1 MALSAQ
7 AGGRVPRDT
16 AASRAATWAFGGVPH
31 RDAGLARKFR
41 SPSGSIKIIDGYNKS
56 DFVPVPPISIPGGV
70 MKVEQRP
77 TDSKPKEALT
87 DKATLL
93 KLYKEMLL
101 IRRFEEKT
109 AEMYQAAKVGG
120 FCHLNI
126 GEEATIVGTISALRE
141 DDYLYSTY
149 REHGHALAKGIDANA
164 VMAELFGKETGTSK
178 GRGGS
183 MHLFSQEHR
192 FYGGYAI
199 VGQAL
204 PIACGTGYAINYK
217 QGDEIVMSVF
227 GDGATN
233 IGAFHESLNVAKLWH
248 LPIVFVCVNNLYG
261 MGTAVNRASAVTEI
275 WKKACAF
282 DMTGERVDGM
292 DVLAVR
298 RGTHQLVALAR
309 EKHEPSLLE
318 CVTYRYRGHSMSDP
332 DTYRGKDEIK
342 EWQTRDPI
350 LTLGEQMKRQKMLT
364 DADIEKLDDEVTTQV
379 EDAVKFAED
388 SPEPDP
394 KELYRDVYVEEG
406 AA

>member
-1 MALSAQ
+1 
-7 AGGRVPRDT
+7 
-16 AASRAATWAFGGVPH
+16 
-31 RDAGLARKFR
+31 
-41 SPSGSIKIIDGYNKS
+41 
-56 DFVPVPPISIPGGV
+56 

-77 TDSKPKEALT
+77 AGSPSKEALM

-93 KLYKEMLL
+93 KLYREMLL
-101 IRRFEEKT
+101 VRRFEEKT
-109 AEMYQAAKVGG
+109 AEMYQAAKIGG

-126 GEEATIVGTISALRE
+126 GEEATIVGAISALRPN
-141 DDYLYSTY
+141 DYVYSTY
-149 REHGHALAKGIDANA
+149 REHGHAIAKGVDPKA
-164 VMAELFGKETGTSK
+164 VMAELFGKETGTSH

-204 PIACGTGYAINYK
+204 PIACGSAYAINYQEK
-217 QGDEIVMSVF
+217 DEVVMSIF

-275 WKKACAF
+275 WKKACAY

-292 DVLAVR
+292 DVLKVR
-298 RGTHQLVALAR
+298 RIADELVAQAR

-342 EWQTRDPI
+342 EWQTRDAI
-350 LTLGEQMKRQKMLT
+350 LTLGDYMKKQKMLG
-364 DADIEKLDDEVTTQV
+364 DPELQKIDDEVTAQV
-379 EDAVKFAED
+379 EDAVKFAEE

-394 KELYRDVYVEEG
+394 KDLYRDVYADEV
-406 AA
+406 AS

>member
-1 MALSAQ
+1 
-7 AGGRVPRDT
+7 
-16 AASRAATWAFGGVPH
+16 
-31 RDAGLARKFR
+31 
-41 SPSGSIKIIDGYNKS
+41 
-56 DFVPVPPISIPGGV
+56 

-77 TDSKPKEALT
+77 AGSPAKEALT

-93 KLYKEMLL
+93 KLYREMLL

-109 AEMYQAAKVGG
+109 AEMYQAAKIGG

-126 GEEATIVGTISALRE
+126 GEEATIVGTISALRQN
-141 DDYLYSTY
+141 DYVYSTY
-149 REHGHALAKGIDANA
+149 REHGHAIAKGIDPQA
-164 VMAELFGKETGTSK
+164 VMAELFGKETGTSH

-204 PIACGTGYAINYK
+204 PIACGSAYAINYEEK
-217 QGDEIVMSVF
+217 DEVVMSIF

-261 MGTAVNRASAVTEI
+261 MGTAVSRASAVTEI
-275 WKKACAF
+275 WKKACAY

-298 RGTHQLVALAR
+298 RITDQLVAQAR

-332 DTYRGKDEIK
+332 DNYRGKDEIK
-342 EWQTRDPI
+342 EWQTRDAI
-350 LTLGEQMKRQKMLT
+350 LSLGEYMKKQKML
-364 DADIEKLDDEVTTQV
+364 DDQEIQKIDEEVTAQV
-379 EDAVKFAED
+379 EEAVQFAEE

-394 KELYRDVYVEEG
+394 KDLYRDVYAEEV
-406 AA
+406 AS

>member
-1 MALSAQ
+1 
-7 AGGRVPRDT
+7 
-16 AASRAATWAFGGVPH
+16 
-31 RDAGLARKFR
+31 
-41 SPSGSIKIIDGYNKS
+41 
-56 DFVPVPPISIPGGV
+56 

-77 TDSKPKEALT
+77 TGSKQKEALT

-93 KLYKEMLL
+93 GLYREMLL

-109 AEMYQAAKVGG
+109 AEMYQLAKIGG

-126 GEEATIVGTISALRE
+126 GEEATIVGTISALRK
-141 DDYLYSTY
+141 DDYVYSTY
-149 REHGHALAKGIDANA
+149 REHGHAIAKGIEPKA
-164 VMAELFGKETGTSK
+164 VMAELFGKETGTSH

-199 VGQAL
+199 VGEAL
-204 PIACGTGYAINYK
+204 PIACGSGYAINYK
-217 QGDEIVMSVF
+217 GTDEVVMSIF

-233 IGAFHESLNVAKLWH
+233 IGGFHESLNVAKLWH

-275 WKKACAF
+275 WKKACAY

-298 RGTHQLVALAR
+298 RITDQLVEQAR
-309 EKHEPSLLE
+309 EQHEPSLLE

-342 EWQTRDPI
+342 EWLGRDSI
-350 LTLGEQMKRQKMLT
+350 LSLGEHMKQQKMLT
-364 DADIEKLDDEVTTQV
+364 DQDIQKIDEEVTAEV
-379 EDAVKFAED
+379 EEAVKFADE
-388 SPEPDP
+388 SPDPDP
-394 KELYRDVYVEEG
+394 KDLYRDVYADAG

>member
-1 MALSAQ
+1 
-7 AGGRVPRDT
+7 
-16 AASRAATWAFGGVPH
+16 
-31 RDAGLARKFR
+31 
-41 SPSGSIKIIDGYNKS
+41 
-56 DFVPVPPISIPGGV
+56 

-77 TDSKPKEALT
+77 ADSKSKETLT
-87 DKATLL
+87 DKASLL
-93 KLYKEMLL
+93 NLYREMLL

-109 AEMYQAAKVGG
+109 AEMYQLAKIGG

-126 GEEATIVGTISALRE
+126 GEEATIVGTISALRRT
-141 DDYLYSTY
+141 DYVYSTY
-149 REHGHALAKGIDANA
+149 REHGHAIAKGIDPKA
-164 VMAELFGKETGTSK
+164 VMAELFGKETGTSH

-183 MHLFSQEHR
+183 MHLFSEENR

-199 VGQAL
+199 VGEAL
-204 PIACGTGYAINYK
+204 PIACGSGFAINYK
-217 QGDEIVMSVF
+217 GIDEIVMSSF

-275 WKKACAF
+275 WKKACAY
-282 DMTGERVDGM
+282 DMTSERVDGM

-298 RGTHQLVALAR
+298 RATEELVTQAR
-309 EKHEPSLLE
+309 EEHEPSLLE

-350 LTLGEQMKRQKMLT
+350 LSLGEHMKKQKMLT
-364 DADIEKLDDEVTTQV
+364 DEDIERIDEEITAQV
-379 EDAVKFAED
+379 DDAVKFAEE

-394 KELYRDVYVEEG
+394 KDLYRDVYAGEG

>member
-1 MALSAQ
+1 
-7 AGGRVPRDT
+7 
-16 AASRAATWAFGGVPH
+16 
-31 RDAGLARKFR
+31 
-41 SPSGSIKIIDGYNKS
+41 
-56 DFVPVPPISIPGGV
+56 

-77 TDSKPKEALT
+77 AGSPAKEALT

-93 KLYKEMLL
+93 MLYREMLL

-109 AEMYQAAKVGG
+109 AEMYQAAKIGG

-126 GEEATIVGTISALRE
+126 GEEATIVGTISALRPE
-141 DDYLYSTY
+141 DYVYSTY
-149 REHGHALAKGIDANA
+149 REHGHAIAKGIDPTA
-164 VMAELFGKETGTSK
+164 VMAELFGKETGTSH

-183 MHLFSQEHR
+183 MHLFSQAHR

-204 PIACGTGYAINYK
+204 PIACGSAYAINYEEK
-217 QGDEIVMSVF
+217 DEVVMSIF

-261 MGTAVNRASAVTEI
+261 MGTSVSRASAVTEI
-275 WKKACAF
+275 WKKACAY

-298 RGTHQLVALAR
+298 RITDQLVAQAR

-332 DTYRGKDEIK
+332 DNYRGKDEIK
-342 EWQTRDPI
+342 EWQTRDAI
-350 LTLGEQMKRQKMLT
+350 LSLGDYMKKQKML
-364 DADIEKLDDEVTTQV
+364 DDQEIQKIDEEVTAQV
-379 EDAVKFAED
+379 EDAVKFAEE

-394 KELYRDVYVEEG
+394 KDLYRDVYADQV
-406 AA
+406 AS

>member
-1 MALSAQ
+1 
-7 AGGRVPRDT
+7 
-16 AASRAATWAFGGVPH
+16 
-31 RDAGLARKFR
+31 
-41 SPSGSIKIIDGYNKS
+41 
-56 DFVPVPPISIPGGV
+56 

-77 TDSKPKEALT
+77 TDSKARDALT
-87 DKATLL
+87 DKGSLL
-93 KLYKEMLL
+93 RLYREMLL

-109 AEMYQAAKVGG
+109 AEMYQKARIGG

-126 GEEATIVGTISALRE
+126 GEEATIVGTISALRP
-141 DDYLYSTY
+141 DDYVYSTY
-149 REHGHALAKGIDANA
+149 REHGHAIAKGIDPKA
-164 VMAELFGKETGTSK
+164 VMAELFGKETGTSH

-183 MHLFSQEHR
+183 MHLFSQKHR

-199 VGQAL
+199 VGEAL
-204 PIACGTGYAINYK
+204 PIACGSGYAINYK
-217 QGDEIVMSVF
+217 GTDEVVMSSF

-233 IGAFHESLNVAKLWH
+233 IGGFHESLNVAKLWH

-275 WKKACAF
+275 WKKACAY
-282 DMTGERVDGM
+282 DMTSERVDGM

-298 RGTHQLVALAR
+298 RVTDQLVALAR

-350 LTLGEQMKRQKMLT
+350 LALGEHMKRQKLLT
-364 DADIEKLDDEVTTQV
+364 DAEIEELDDEVTAQV
-379 EDAVKFAED
+379 EDAVKFAEE
-388 SPEPDP
+388 SPEPDL
-394 KELYRDVYVEEG
+394 KDLYRDVYAEEG

>member
-1 MALSAQ
+1 
-7 AGGRVPRDT
+7 
-16 AASRAATWAFGGVPH
+16 
-31 RDAGLARKFR
+31 
-41 SPSGSIKIIDGYNKS
+41 
-56 DFVPVPPISIPGGV
+56 

-77 TDSKPKEALT
+77 AASPSKDTLT
-87 DKATLL
+87 DKASLLTL
-93 KLYKEMLL
+93 YREMLL

-109 AEMYQAAKVGG
+109 AEMYQAAKIGG

-126 GEEATIVGTISALRE
+126 GEEATIVGAISSLRPQ
-141 DDYLYSTY
+141 DYVYSTY
-149 REHGHALAKGIDANA
+149 REHGHALAKGVDPNA
-164 VMAELFGKETGTSK
+164 VMAELFGKETGTSH

-204 PIACGTGYAINYK
+204 PIACGTAYAINYEET
-217 QGDEIVMSVF
+217 DEIVMSIF

-261 MGTAVNRASAVTEI
+261 MGTSVSRASAVTEI
-275 WKKACAF
+275 WKKACAY

-298 RGTHQLVALAR
+298 RITDQLVAQAR

-332 DTYRGKDEIK
+332 DTYRGKAEVK
-342 EWQTRDPI
+342 EWQSRDGI
-350 LTLGEQMKRQKMLT
+350 LSLGDYMKKQKML
-364 DADIEKLDDEVTTQV
+364 DDQEIQKIDEEITARV
-379 EDAVKFAED
+379 EAAVKFADE

-394 KELYRDVYVEEG
+394 KDLYRDVYADEV
-406 AA
+406 AS

>member
-1 MALSAQ
+1 
-7 AGGRVPRDT
+7 
-16 AASRAATWAFGGVPH
+16 
-31 RDAGLARKFR
+31 
-41 SPSGSIKIIDGYNKS
+41 
-56 DFVPVPPISIPGGV
+56 

-77 TDSKPKEALT
+77 AESKAREALT
-87 DKATLL
+87 DKASLL
-93 KLYKEMLL
+93 RLYREMLL

-109 AEMYQAAKVGG
+109 AEMYQKARIGG

-126 GEEATIVGTISALRE
+126 GEEATIVGTISALRP
-141 DDYLYSTY
+141 DDYVYSTY
-149 REHGHALAKGIDANA
+149 REHGHAIAKGIDPKA
-164 VMAELFGKETGTSK
+164 VMAELFGKETGTSH

-199 VGQAL
+199 VGEAL
-204 PIACGTGYAINYK
+204 PIACGSGYAINYK
-217 QGDEIVMSVF
+217 GTDEVVMSSF

-233 IGAFHESLNVAKLWH
+233 IGGFHESLNVAKLWH

-275 WKKACAF
+275 WKKACAY
-282 DMTGERVDGM
+282 DMTSERVDGM

-298 RGTHQLVALAR
+298 RATDELVALAR

-318 CVTYRYRGHSMSDP
+318 CLTYRYRGHSMSDP

-350 LTLGEQMKRQKMLT
+350 LTLGRHMKLS
-364 DADIEKLDDEVTTQV
+364 DAEIQQIDEEVTAQV
-379 EDAVKFAED
+379 EEAVTFAEE

-394 KELYRDVYVEEG
+394 KDLYRDVYAEEG

>member
-1 MALSAQ
+1 
-7 AGGRVPRDT
+7 
-16 AASRAATWAFGGVPH
+16 
-31 RDAGLARKFR
+31 
-41 SPSGSIKIIDGYNKS
+41 
-56 DFVPVPPISIPGGV
+56 
-70 MKVEQRP
+70 MKVEQRAAESR
-77 TDSKPKEALT
+77 SKAALSDKE
-87 DKATLL
+87 TLL
-93 KLYKEMLL
+93 KLYREMLL

-109 AEMYQAAKVGG
+109 AEMYQAAKIGG

-126 GEEATIVGTISALRE
+126 GEEATIVGTISALRPK
-141 DDYLYSTY
+141 DYVYSTY
-149 REHGHALAKGIDANA
+149 REHGHAIAKGIDPKA
-164 VMAELFGKETGTSK
+164 VMAELFGKETGTSH

-199 VGQAL
+199 VGEAL
-204 PIACGTGYAINYK
+204 PIACGSSYAINYK
-217 QGDEIVMSVF
+217 GTDEVVMSIF

-275 WKKACAF
+275 WKKACAY

-298 RGTHQLVALAR
+298 RITDQLVAQAR
-309 EKHEPSLLE
+309 EQHEPSLLE

-342 EWQTRDPI
+342 EWQTRDAI
-350 LTLGEQMKRQKMLT
+350 QNLGEHMKGQKMVS
-364 DADIEKLDDEVTTQV
+364 DEQLQRIDEEVIAQV
-379 EDAVKFAED
+379 DEAVKFAED

-394 KELYRDVYVEEG
+394 KDLYRDVYADEV
-406 AA
+406 AS

>member
-1 MALSAQ
+1 
-7 AGGRVPRDT
+7 
-16 AASRAATWAFGGVPH
+16 
-31 RDAGLARKFR
+31 
-41 SPSGSIKIIDGYNKS
+41 
-56 DFVPVPPISIPGGV
+56 

-77 TDSKPKEALT
+77 AERQSREALS

-93 KLYKEMLL
+93 GLYREMLL

-109 AEMYQAAKVGG
+109 AEMYQAAKIGG

-126 GEEATIVGTISALRE
+126 GEEAAIVGTISALRNE
-141 DDYLYSTY
+141 DYVYSNY
-149 REHGHALAKGIDANA
+149 REHGHALAKGVDAKA
-164 VMAELFGKETGTSK
+164 VMAELFGKETGTSH

-183 MHLFSQEHR
+183 MHLFSQAHR

-204 PIACGTGYAINYK
+204 PLACGTAYAINYQDK
-217 QGDEIVMSVF
+217 PEVVMSIF

-248 LPIVFVCVNNLYG
+248 LPVVFVCINNQYG
-261 MGTAVNRASAVTEI
+261 MGTAVKRASAVTEI
-275 WKKACAF
+275 WRKACAY
-282 DMTGERVDGM
+282 DMTGESVDGM

-298 RGTHQLVALAR
+298 RITDQLVAQAR

-342 EWQTRDPI
+342 AWQGRDAI
-350 LTLGEQMKRQKMLT
+350 LSLGDHLQKQKMALKDELQKIDEAIT
-364 DADIEKLDDEVTTQV
+364 AEVEEAVTFADE
-379 EDAVKFAED
+379 
-388 SPEPDP
+388 SPEPDV
-394 KELYRDVYVEEG
+394 KDLYRDVYAE
-406 AA
+406 AN

>member
-1 MALSAQ
+1 
-7 AGGRVPRDT
+7 
-16 AASRAATWAFGGVPH
+16 
-31 RDAGLARKFR
+31 
-41 SPSGSIKIIDGYNKS
+41 
-56 DFVPVPPISIPGGV
+56 
-70 MKVEQRP
+70 MKVEQRRAE
-77 TDSKPKEALT
+77 SKTRDTLSA
-87 DKATLL
+87 KASLL
-93 KLYKEMLL
+93 KLYREMLL

-109 AEMYQAAKVGG
+109 AEMYQAAKIGG

-126 GEEATIVGTISALRE
+126 GEEATIVGTISALRPQ
-141 DDYLYSTY
+141 DYVYSTY
-149 REHGHALAKGIDANA
+149 REHGHAIAKGIDPKA
-164 VMAELFGKETGTSK
+164 VMAELFGKETGTSH

-204 PIACGTGYAINYK
+204 PIACGSAYAINYEEK
-217 QGDEIVMSVF
+217 DEVVMSIF

-275 WKKACAF
+275 WKKACAY

-298 RGTHQLVALAR
+298 RITDELVAQAR

-342 EWQTRDPI
+342 EWQTRDAI
-350 LTLGEQMKRQKMLT
+350 LSLGDYMKQQKML
-364 DADIEKLDDEVTTQV
+364 DDQEIQKIDDEVTAQV
-379 EDAVKFAED
+379 EAAVKFAEE

-394 KELYRDVYVEEG
+394 KDLYRDVYADEV
-406 AA
+406 AS

>member
-1 MALSAQ
+1 
-7 AGGRVPRDT
+7 
-16 AASRAATWAFGGVPH
+16 
-31 RDAGLARKFR
+31 
-41 SPSGSIKIIDGYNKS
+41 
-56 DFVPVPPISIPGGV
+56 

-77 TDSKPKEALT
+77 ADSKSKEALT

-93 KLYKEMLL
+93 KLYREMLL

-109 AEMYQAAKVGG
+109 AEMYQLAKIGG

-126 GEEATIVGTISALRE
+126 GEEATIVGTISALRPK
-141 DDYLYSTY
+141 DYVYSTY
-149 REHGHALAKGIDANA
+149 REHGHAIAKGIDPRA
-164 VMAELFGKETGTSK
+164 VMAELFGKETGTSH

-183 MHLFSQEHR
+183 MHLFSEDRR

-199 VGQAL
+199 VGEAL
-204 PIACGTGYAINYK
+204 PIACGSGYAINYK
-217 QGDEIVMSVF
+217 GTDEVVMSSF

-275 WKKACAF
+275 WKKACAY
-282 DMTGERVDGM
+282 DMTSERVDGM

-298 RGTHQLVALAR
+298 RITEQLVAQAR
-309 EKHEPSLLE
+309 EEHEPSLLE

-350 LTLGEQMKRQKMLT
+350 LSLGDSMKKQKMLT
-364 DADIEKLDDEVTTQV
+364 DEDIERIDQEVTGQV
-379 EDAVKFAED
+379 DDAVKFAEE

-394 KELYRDVYVEEG
+394 KDLYRDVYAGEG

>member
-1 MALSAQ
+1 MAARASIEDLYEYNRTDFATNPAVS
-7 AGGRVPRDT
+7 VPG
-16 AASRAATWAFGGVPH
+16 AA
-31 RDAGLARKFR
+31 
-41 SPSGSIKIIDGYNKS
+41 
-56 DFVPVPPISIPGGV
+56 

-77 TDSKPKEALT
+77 AESRSKGAMT
-87 DKATLL
+87 DKASLL
-93 KLYKEMLL
+93 KLYREMLL
-101 IRRFEEKT
+101 VRRFEEKT
-109 AEMYQAAKVGG
+109 AEMYQAAKIGG

-126 GEEATIVGTISALRE
+126 GEEATIVGTISALRPK
-141 DDYLYSTY
+141 DYVYSTY
-149 REHGHALAKGIDANA
+149 REHGHALAKGVEPNA
-164 VMAELFGKETGTSK
+164 VMAELFGKETGTSH

-183 MHLFSQEHR
+183 MHLFSQGHR

-204 PIACGTGYAINYK
+204 PIACGSAYAINYEEK
-217 QGDEIVMSVF
+217 DEVVMSIF

-233 IGAFHESLNVAKLWH
+233 IGAFHESLNAAKLWH

-275 WKKACAF
+275 WKKACAY

-298 RGTHQLVALAR
+298 RITDQLVAQAR
-309 EKHEPSLLE
+309 EKHAPSLLE

-332 DTYRGKDEIK
+332 DTYRGKDEIE

-350 LTLGEQMKRQKMLT
+350 LSLGAQMKKHKMLT
-364 DADIEKLDDEVTTQV
+364 DEQIDRIDEEITAQV
-379 EDAVKFAED
+379 EDAVKFAEE
-388 SPEPDP
+388 SPDPDP
-394 KELYRDVYVEEG
+394 KDLYRDVYAGEG